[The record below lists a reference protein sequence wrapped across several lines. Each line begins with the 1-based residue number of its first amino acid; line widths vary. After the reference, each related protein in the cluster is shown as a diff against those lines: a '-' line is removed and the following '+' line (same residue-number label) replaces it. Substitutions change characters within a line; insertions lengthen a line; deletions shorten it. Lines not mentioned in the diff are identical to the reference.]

1 VSKETKRMIK
11 VKILYP
17 SLKSLGSSILILGAV
32 AVYKGIGLHD
42 LWVRFIEKI
51 I

>member
-1 VSKETKRMIK
+1 MSKETKKMIK

-17 SLKSLGSSILILGAV
+17 SLKSLGSSILIVGVV
-32 AVYKGIGLHD
+32 AVYKVIGLHD
-42 LWVRFIEKI
+42 IWVRFVENI